1 MCHNGDTR
9 LAVDIIV
16 VSVTVSA
23 AVYRPQMMC
32 LRQKSIFIV
41 RFVFPKKSVYIF
53 TNFDNPKTDSDR
65 VCYKSECVI
74 AFELV
79 SA

>member
-32 LRQKSIFIV
+32 LRQKSLFIV
-41 RFVFPKKSVYIF
+41 RFVFQKKVYIYLQILII
-53 TNFDNPKTDSDR
+53 PKPIPI
-65 VCYKSECVI
+65 VCVI
-74 AFELV
+74 NLNV
-79 SA
+79 L